1 MPANRLT
8 PRMENMRNTTT
19 MTTPTLKMEPRDA
32 MSASIRVF
40 MLELWETNLSG
51 LRIRSSLMTLIT
63 GISTPSKKVSKSPVL
78 TMKQSS

>member
-1 MPANRLT
+1 
-8 PRMENMRNTTT
+8 MRNTTT

-51 LRIRSSLMTLIT
+51 LRIRRSLKTLMT
-63 GISTPSKKVSKSPVL
+63 GISTPSKKVSMSPET

>member
-1 MPANRLT
+1 LPANRLT

-51 LRIRSSLMTLIT
+51 LRIRNSLMTLIT
-63 GISTPSKKVSKSPVL
+63 GMSTPSKKVSKSPVL

>member
-1 MPANRLT
+1 
-8 PRMENMRNTTT
+8 MENMRNTTT

-51 LRIRSSLMTLIT
+51 LRIRNSLMTLIT
-63 GISTPSKKVSKSPVL
+63 GMSTPSKKVSKSPVL

>member
-1 MPANRLT
+1 
-8 PRMENMRNTTT
+8 MENMRNTTT

-51 LRIRSSLMTLIT
+51 LRIRNSLMTLIT
-63 GISTPSKKVSKSPVL
+63 GMSTPSKKVSKSPVL
-78 TMKQSS
+78 TIKQSS

>member
-1 MPANRLT
+1 LT

-32 MSASIRVF
+32 MRASIRVF

-51 LRIRSSLMTLIT
+51 LRIRRSLMTLMT
-63 GISTPSKKVSKSPVL
+63 GISTPSKKVSKSPEL

>member
-1 MPANRLT
+1 
-8 PRMENMRNTTT
+8 MENMRNTTT